1 MLYTPLESPFSTMIE
16 LKKLSN
22 RELEILRNVLNGKSS
37 KEISIDL
44 GISPRTTDT
53 HRKSIASIRG
63 NSKAVEWDRYAI
75 KYGIIKI

>member
-1 MLYTPLESPFSTMIE
+1 MIE

-53 HRKSIASIRG
+53 HRKNIASKLG
-63 NSKAVEWDRYAI
+63 TSKAVEWARYAI
-75 KYGIIKI
+75 KNGIIKI